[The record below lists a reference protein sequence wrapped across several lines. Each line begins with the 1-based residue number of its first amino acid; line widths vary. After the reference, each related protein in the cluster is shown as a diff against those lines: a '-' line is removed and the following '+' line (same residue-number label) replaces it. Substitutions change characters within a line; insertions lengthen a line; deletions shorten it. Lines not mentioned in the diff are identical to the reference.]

1 MHHIYN
7 HSPLYPVVS
16 FMEDSFMIKMSLA
29 SERSKMPPSL
39 LNIFRSEILI
49 TISSNI
55 YGPREA
61 IYLCSVYKCWKSQ
74 QEILIILHPIHKGH
88 AEKYPELLDAVNSLT
103 SQKVIL
109 RTTIYC
115 LPQWV
120 KNVIYS
126 SKSLIRFGTRNL
138 KNFQVEQFS
147 LTLSKVDNWIAY
159 PNFVPFLSALIA
171 PIPSCIRNWYL

>member
-7 HSPLYPVVS
+7 HSPLYPAVS
-16 FMEDSFMIKMSLA
+16 FVEDSFMIKMSLA
-29 SERSKMPPSL
+29 SERSKMLPNL
-39 LNIFRSEILI
+39 LNIFRLEILI

-61 IYLCSVYKCWKSQ
+61 IYLCPVYKCWKSQ
-74 QEILIILHPIHKGH
+74 KEILIILHPIHKEH
-88 AEKYPELLDAVNSLT
+88 SEKYLDLLDAVNSLT

-115 LPQWV
+115 LPQWM

-126 SKSLIRFGTRNL
+126 SESHIMFGTRNL

-147 LTLSKVDNWIAY
+147 LTE
-159 PNFVPFLSALIA
+159 
-171 PIPSCIRNWYL
+171 